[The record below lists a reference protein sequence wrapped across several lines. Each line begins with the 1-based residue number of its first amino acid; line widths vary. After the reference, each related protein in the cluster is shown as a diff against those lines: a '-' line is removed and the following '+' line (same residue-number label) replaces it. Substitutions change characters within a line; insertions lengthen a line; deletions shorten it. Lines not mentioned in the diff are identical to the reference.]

1 MIPLMKNAFLNE
13 HETKKA
19 LAEFI
24 LKADRLS
31 MDAECLKFERK
42 FSDYQGRKESILFN
56 SGGSANLA
64 MLQALKNLGRLK
76 DGDRVGFSALTWSTN
91 TMPIIQMG
99 MVPVALDCDVN
110 TLNVMSHHLEE
121 RLKQVDLK
129 ALFLTNVLGFTGDID
144 RVRDLCA
151 SRGIILI
158 EDNCESLGTM
168 LPSGKAGNFGVAA
181 SFSFFVAHHMST
193 IEGGM
198 VCTDDQDLAEMLRIV
213 RANGWDRNLTAV
225 QQHKWRKRYDI
236 HSEFQAKYT
245 FYDLGF
251 NLRPTEITGFL
262 GQYQMQFLDANIQCR
277 ERNYL
282 RLEQIMTKNPD
293 LVLLRHEHITT
304 LSTFAVPVV
313 CKTPELRD
321 HYLAR
326 FAGAGIEIR
335 PMIAG
340 NMQRQPFYEK
350 YVKEKYELPG
360 TDFVHS
366 NGFYCGNYP
375 ELSETDLETI
385 AGCLYPL

>member
-24 LKADRLS
+24 LQANRLS
-31 MDAECLKFERK
+31 MDVECLNFERK
-42 FSDYQGRKESILFN
+42 FSEHQGRKESILFN

-64 MLQALKNLGRLK
+64 MLQALKNLGRLN
-76 DGDRVGFSALTWSTN
+76 DGDRIGFSALTWSTN

-99 MVPVALDCDVN
+99 MVPVALDCDIN

-121 RLKQVDLK
+121 RLKQVNLQ
-129 ALFLTNVLGFTGDID
+129 ALFLTNVLGFAGDID
-144 RVRDLCA
+144 RIRALCEE
-151 SRGIILI
+151 RGIILI
-158 EDNCESLGTM
+158 EDNCESLGTL
-168 LPSGKAGNFGVAA
+168 LPSGKAGNFGLAA

-198 VCTDDQDLAEMLRIV
+198 VCTDDTELAEMLRIV
-213 RANGWDRNLTAV
+213 RANGWDRNLTAL

-282 RLEQIMTKNPD
+282 RLEKIMLANPD
-293 LVLLRHEHITT
+293 FVALRHDHIST

-313 CKTPELRD
+313 CKTSELRD

-340 NMQRQPFYEK
+340 NMQLQPFYNKYVQEK
-350 YVKEKYELPG
+350 YDLPG
-360 TDFVHS
+360 TDFVHN

-385 AGCLYPL
+385 GGCLYQL